1 MHYRPLGQTGIKVS
15 EVGLG
20 CNRLGQDHQPQDFWI
35 DLVRQAA
42 DLGVTIYDTAEAYE
56 WGGSEEVL
64 GLALGNR
71 DDVYIATKMS
81 RIRKTNAR
89 DYSANRMRETAE
101 NSLRRLGRECIDI
114 YQLHSP
120 GRDDME
126 RDDWVSGMNSLK
138 AEGKI
143 RYAAVAV
150 NSVADGIWLIEQDT
164 VDVLQ
169 CTYNIFNTN
178 AEDGLFALAKE
189 KGIGLLI
196 RLPLAQGILSGKFSP
211 GNKVPAGHRA
221 HLAGVQ
227 MQARIHKALD
237 LRPLGNVYSGGMTRL
252 AHHFSLKPQ
261 AVSAIIPGAQ
271 SIEQLK
277 ENVAASNRIGL
288 TDEMR
293 QQVDAIRAKWE
304 D

>member
-1 MHYRPLGQTGIKVS
+1 MHYRPLGRTGIKAS
-15 EVGLG
+15 EIGMG

-42 DLGVTIYDTAEAYE
+42 DLGVTIFDTAEAYE

-71 DDVYIATKMS
+71 DDVYIATKMC
-81 RIRKTNAR
+81 RVRKTNAR
-89 DYSANRMRETAE
+89 GYSASRMRETAE
-101 NSLRRLGRECIDI
+101 GSLRRLRRECIDI

-120 GRDDME
+120 SRDDME
-126 RDDWVSGMNSLK
+126 RDDWVEGMDYLK

-150 NSVADGIWLIEQDT
+150 NSVADGIWLIEQDA

-169 CTYNIFNTN
+169 CTYNIFNTD
-178 AEDGLFALAKE
+178 AENRLFALAKE

-211 GNKVPAGHRA
+211 GTKVPAGHRA
-221 HLAGVQ
+221 HLAGDQ
-227 MQARIHKALD
+227 MQDRIQKASD

-261 AVSAIIPGAQ
+261 AVSAIIPGAR
-271 SIEQLK
+271 STNQLK

-288 TDEMR
+288 TDEMC
-293 QQVDAIRAKWE
+293 QQVDAVRAKWE

>member
-1 MHYRPLGQTGIKVS
+1 M
-15 EVGLG
+15 
-20 CNRLGQDHQPQDFWI
+20 
-35 DLVRQAA
+35 
-42 DLGVTIYDTAEAYE
+42 
-56 WGGSEEVL
+56 

-101 NSLRRLGRECIDI
+101 DSLRRLGRECIDI

-120 GRDDME
+120 SRDDME

-196 RLPLAQGILSGKFSP
+196 PFSFAGP
-211 GNKVPAGHRA
+211 GH
-221 HLAGVQ
+221 
-227 MQARIHKALD
+227 
-237 LRPLGNVYSGGMTRL
+237 
-252 AHHFSLKPQ
+252 PQ
-261 AVSAIIPGAQ
+261 RKIQP
-271 SIEQLK
+271 
-277 ENVAASNRIGL
+277 
-288 TDEMR
+288 
-293 QQVDAIRAKWE
+293 W
-304 D
+304 

>member
-1 MHYRPLGQTGIKVS
+1 MHYRPLGRTGIKVS
-15 EVGLG
+15 EIGMG

-42 DLGVTIYDTAEAYE
+42 DLGVTIFDTAEAYE
-56 WGGSEEVL
+56 GGGSGEVL

-71 DDVYIATKMS
+71 DDVYIATKMC
-81 RIRKTNAR
+81 RVRKTNAR

-101 NSLRRLGRECIDI
+101 GSLRRLRRECIDI

-120 GRDDME
+120 SRDDME
-126 RDDWVSGMNSLK
+126 RDDWVEGMDSLK
-138 AEGKI
+138 AQGKI

-150 NSVADGIWLIEQDT
+150 NSVADGIWLIEQDA

-169 CTYNIFNTN
+169 CTYNIFNTD
-178 AEDGLFALAKE
+178 AENRLFALAKE

-211 GNKVPAGHRA
+211 GTKVPAGHRA
-221 HLAGVQ
+221 HLAGDQ
-227 MQARIHKALD
+227 MQDRIQKASD

-261 AVSAIIPGAQ
+261 AVSAIIPGAR
-271 SIEQLK
+271 STNQLK
-277 ENVAASNRIGL
+277 ENLAASNRIGL

-293 QQVDAIRAKWE
+293 QQADAVRAKWE